1 MHRFLWLL
9 LLPLPLQAQLLETFS
24 DGNFTENPPWL
35 GTTAYWTIDTL
46 ASNPRLR
53 TNGPPRADTLFLATP
68 STVSW
73 GLWQFTISYEQ
84 VNLSNFNGVRIYLM
98 ADTADLKGPVHG
110 YFLQLGTNNSDEVR
124 LYRQDG
130 DPATRR
136 ILLGRSDPI
145 LTEPTQTLTLK
156 VLRTETG
163 HWSVSLEGQLLL
175 EASDATYW
183 KSRYFGLWVK
193 HTTTTGRSYTFDD
206 LLVAGEAERPDRT
219 PPEVTGAVYRQRL
232 RAFLVDFSEP
242 IDTTRTPSDAFY
254 VEAPTFSGIPDN
266 VRWDASGQTARLH
279 YARIPPS
286 GSYRLYVRGLRDPA
300 GNLMRDTVLALPVVT
315 DTLPPRLVDLYPIDS
330 RKLGVRFD
338 EPATGCDPAAY
349 RLLEGPAVRQV
360 QDCPAPPRPDFTLL
374 LATPM
379 TPLATYTLRI
389 EAVADT
395 VGNLMPAVE
404 RTFTFPGDP
413 EPADPGD
420 LIINEVL
427 YAPAQPGLEFVEL
440 YNRSA
445 HALDLREIHWH
456 DARSE
461 PQPLAERVFL
471 IGPGAYVVL
480 AEDTAALR
488 KIFGN
493 VPVLLQPGAWPPLNN
508 DGDVVVL
515 KRSDSLRLD
524 SLRYDASMG
533 QPGRSLERRDPDL
546 PTWLRANW
554 AVSVDSLGATPGR
567 RNSRYEPDLA
577 PPVVRFVAVR
587 DSFTVVVF
595 FDEVLDPS
603 SVQPEAFELDDGTQ
617 PAAATWVSDAQQVLL
632 HFERPLTQQQL
643 VIHDLRDLKGNQLA
657 SAVRPLAYPP
667 VPDALRINEILY
679 APLADPH
686 DGRPDQ
692 PEYIELINISE
703 RHLNLEGLFWT
714 DVPDEHNRAD
724 TMWLPVRF
732 RALAPESLAVVF
744 NVPAGQ
750 DPLAFIEAA
759 FPGATRQPGTVWIPL
774 SGASLGL
781 RNEGD
786 LIHLQYGHHTI
797 DSVYYDPSWHQAGV
811 REATGLS
818 LERLLPEG
826 PSNDPANWTSSP
838 DPSGGTPGRPN
849 AARLQTT
856 PPLPEQP
863 DLEVTP
869 SPFSPDGDGIDDVAV
884 IRFKLPTA
892 GALVRARIFD
902 SQGRPVRTLGPANS
916 GAQGLLFWDGR
927 DDTGGVLPIGIYIV
941 LLEAMDARGGRLLA
955 RRAPVVLA
963 RPLR

>member
-46 ASNPRLR
+46 DGNPRLR
-53 TNGPPRADTLFLATP
+53 TDGPPRSDTLFLATP

-130 DPATRR
+130 DPASQR

-145 LTEPTQTLTLK
+145 LAEPTQTLTLK

-175 EASDATYW
+175 EARDATYW

-193 HTTTTGRSYTFDD
+193 HTATTSRSYAFDD

-254 VEAPTFSGIPDN
+254 VEASTFSGIPDN
-266 VRWDASGQTARLH
+266 VRWDTSGQTARLH

-300 GNLMRDTVLALPVVT
+300 GNLLRDTVLALPVVT

-338 EPATGCDPAAY
+338 EPATGCDPSAY
-349 RLLEGPAVRQV
+349 RLQEGPAVWQV
-360 QDCPAPPRPDFTLL
+360 QDCPAPPRTDFTLL
-374 LATPM
+374 LAAPM
-379 TPLATYTLRI
+379 TPQTTYTLRI

-395 VGNLMPAVE
+395 VGNVMPAVA

-413 EPADPGD
+413 EPANPGD
-420 LIINEVL
+420 LIINEML
-427 YAPAQPGLEFVEL
+427 YAPARPGLEFVEL
-440 YNRSA
+440 YNRSV

-488 KIFGN
+488 KIFGD
-493 VPVLLQPGAWPPLNN
+493 VPVLLQPGAWSPLNN

-515 KRSDSLRLD
+515 KRSDGLRLD

-533 QPGRSLERRDPDL
+533 QSGRSLERRDPDL
-546 PTWLRANW
+546 PTWLRTNW

-577 PPVVRFVAVR
+577 PPAVRFVAVR
-587 DSFTVVVF
+587 DSFTVAVF
-595 FDEVLDPS
+595 FDEAIDPS
-603 SVQPEAFELDDGTQ
+603 SVRPDAFELDDGTQ
-617 PAAATWVSDAQQVLL
+617 PVAATWVSDAQQVLL
-632 HFERPLTQQQL
+632 HFERPLTQQRL
-643 VIHDLRDLKGNQLA
+643 VIHDLRDLKGNRLA
-657 SAVRPLAYPP
+657 SVMRPLAYPP
-667 VPDALRINEILY
+667 GPDALRINEILY
-679 APLADPH
+679 APLADPY
-686 DGRPDQ
+686 DSRPDQ

-703 RHLNLEGLFWT
+703 RHLTLEGLFWT
-714 DVPDEHNRAD
+714 DVPDERGRAD
-724 TMWLPVRF
+724 TVWLPARF
-732 RALAPESLAVVF
+732 QALAPESLAVVF

-750 DPLAFIEAA
+750 DPMAFIEAA

-786 LIHLQYGHHTI
+786 LVHLQYGRYTI

-811 REATGLS
+811 RDATGLS

-849 AARLQTT
+849 AARLQAT

-869 SPFSPDGDGIDDVAV
+869 SPFSPDGDGIDDVAA
-884 IRFKLPTA
+884 IRFRLPTA

-902 SQGRPVRTLGPANS
+902 SQGRPVRTLGPVNS
-916 GAQGLLFWDGR
+916 GAQGLLLWDGR
-927 DDTGGVLPIGIYIV
+927 DDMGDSLPIGIYVV

>member
-24 DGNFTENPPWL
+24 DGNFTENPAWR
-35 GTTAYWTIDTL
+35 GTTDYWTIDTL
-46 ASNPRLR
+46 NGNPRLR
-53 TNGPPRADTLFLATP
+53 TDGPLRSDTLFLAT
-68 STVSW
+68 SSSVSW
-73 GLWQFTISYEQ
+73 GLWQFTVSYEQ
-84 VNLSNFNGVRIYLM
+84 VNLSNFNGIRLYLM

-136 ILLGRSDPI
+136 ILLGRSDPV

-163 HWSVSLEGQLLL
+163 HWSVFLGGRLLL
-175 EASDATYW
+175 EARDATYW
-183 KSRYFGLWVK
+183 QSRYFGLWVK
-193 HTTTTGRSYTFDD
+193 HTATTGRSYAFDD

-286 GSYRLYVRGLRDPA
+286 GSYRLYIRGLRDPA
-300 GNLMRDTVLALPVVT
+300 GNLLRDTVLALPVVI

-338 EPATGCDPAAY
+338 EPATGCDPSAY
-349 RLLEGPAVRQV
+349 RLQEGPAVWQV
-360 QDCPAPPRPDFTLL
+360 QDCPAPPRTDFTLL
-374 LATPM
+374 LAAPM
-379 TPLATYTLRI
+379 TPQTTYTLRI

-395 VGNLMPAVE
+395 VGNVMPAVA

-413 EPADPGD
+413 EPANPGD

-461 PQPLAERVFL
+461 PQPLTERVFL

-488 KIFGN
+488 SAFGE
-493 VPVLLQPGAWPPLNN
+493 VPVLLQPSAWSPLNN
-508 DGDVVVL
+508 DGDAVVL
-515 KRSDSLRLD
+515 KRSDGLRLD

-533 QPGRSLERRDPDL
+533 QSGRSLERRDPDL

-554 AVSVDSLGATPGR
+554 AVCVDSLGATPGR

-577 PPVVRFVAVR
+577 PPVVRIVAVR
-587 DSFTVVVF
+587 DSLSVAVF
-595 FDEVLDPS
+595 FDEALDPS
-603 SVQPEAFELDDGTQ
+603 SVRPDAFELDDGTQ
-617 PAAATWVSDAQQVLL
+617 PAAATWLPETQQVLL
-632 HFERPLTQQQL
+632 HFERPLTQHRL
-643 VIHDLRDLKGNQLA
+643 VIHDLRDLKGNRLA

-667 VPDALRINEILY
+667 GPEALRINEILY
-679 APLADPH
+679 APLADSY

-692 PEYIELINISE
+692 PEYFELINISD
-703 RHLNLEGLFWT
+703 RHVNLEGLFWT
-714 DVPDEHNRAD
+714 DVPDEQGRAD
-724 TMWLPVRF
+724 TVWLPARF
-732 RALAPESLAVVF
+732 QALAPESLAVVF
-744 NVPAGQ
+744 NVPAGKN
-750 DPLAFIEAA
+750 PLAFLEAA
-759 FPGATRQPGTVWIPL
+759 FPGATRQPGTVWLPI
-774 SGASLGL
+774 SGSSLGL

-786 LIHLQYGHHTI
+786 LIHLQYGPHTI
-797 DSVYYDPSWHQAGV
+797 DSVFYAPSWHQTGV
-811 REATGLS
+811 RDATGLA

-849 AARLQTT
+849 AARLQEN
-856 PPLPEQP
+856 PPLSEQP
-863 DLEVTP
+863 GLEIAP

-884 IRFKLPTA
+884 LRFTLPTA

-902 SQGRPVRTLGPANS
+902 SQGRLVRTLGPINS
-916 GAQGLLFWDGR
+916 GAQGMLLWDGR
-927 DDTGGVLPIGIYIV
+927 DDTGGALPIGIYIV
-941 LLEAMDARGGRLLA
+941 LLEAMDARGGRLLS
-955 RRAPVVLA
+955 RRTSVVLA